1 MNIRKHVFRASVAS
15 TLALSLCSI
24 SIARAS
30 AANVVFFPNADIS
43 TTPYVISLDGGAA
56 TFTFSDINDAADTFI
71 DAVATSG
78 NAMVDS
84 FVGFPAPFQQDVL
97 VSDADSFSEFSSP
110 AGILFSNG
118 LVSIGLEFQLPD
130 GVHFGYA
137 TLFGPEVVQYGYNA
151 TPGAPIGTGATV
163 PEPATWV
170 MLTLGLGALG
180 ALARVRNS
188 ASGVSASLFS

>member
-170 MLTLGLGALG
+170 MLTLGVGALG